1 MENKSRIYF
10 SDFFLYFGFLKI
22 RNLQHRS
29 HFLSGIGIFKA
40 SHCLTSVL
48 LKIIVFLTL
57 HKSSYHTNT
66 GILILF
72 AFLILIIEID
82 LTENIHCIKRHKQF
96 SITLISMTRINKVK
110 QIKEFL
116 WQCGIAIACGRRYVA
131 KVECLSHSLKEITQK
146 NCLLMNYPRK
156 FEPWRV
162 VSCPVFPWMGVSF
175 PLSLS
180 AKIIRFSF
188 CDQCHIHSFPHL

>member
-1 MENKSRIYF
+1 MNIYRRFILVIWTFIRVLLVPDFFIESLKCTLHFRLKTIIICHMENKSRIYF

-82 LTENIHCIKRHKQF
+82 LTENIHCIKRHK
-96 SITLISMTRINKVK
+96 
-110 QIKEFL
+110 
-116 WQCGIAIACGRRYVA
+116 
-131 KVECLSHSLKEITQK
+131 
-146 NCLLMNYPRK
+146 
-156 FEPWRV
+156 
-162 VSCPVFPWMGVSF
+162 
-175 PLSLS
+175 
-180 AKIIRFSF
+180 
-188 CDQCHIHSFPHL
+188 